1 MTLSEE
7 REDNQLALPQSAGIG
22 RRMIAF
28 AMDFILLTFVAILIL
43 FYLPELLG
51 KQTAEEFSRLSGKL
65 IEAFEQPEPDQEH
78 VQRVMMEFSEFSSK
92 IHYEFVVT
100 LVFVAYFFF
109 GEFFFNGKSIGKST
123 LCIKSNNF
131 RKNGVPLP
139 PGQAVLRSLI
149 KGLSCSFALLGFANF
164 ACLLFSKERRSLH
177 DLLSG
182 SNCIL
187 AIPNE
192 KGEESKT

>member
-51 KQTAEEFSRLSGKL
+51 KQTADEFSRLSGKL

-92 IHYEFVVT
+92 
-100 LVFVAYFFF
+100 
-109 GEFFFNGKSIGKST
+109 NS
-123 LCIKSNNF
+123 
-131 RKNGVPLP
+131 
-139 PGQAVLRSLI
+139 LRVCRDL
-149 KGLSCSFALLGFANF
+149 GLRCLFLFWRILLQW
-164 ACLLFSKERRSLH
+164 KIDR
-177 DLLSG
+177 
-182 SNCIL
+182 
-187 AIPNE
+187 
-192 KGEESKT
+192 